1 MKQEILRLRQSG
13 LTYTEIKRELGCSL
27 STISY
32 HLSSEQ
38 REKVASRSRD
48 RKNSILKYLQE
59 LKESAPCADCG
70 ENYPYFMKD
79 FDHRPDE
86 EKLFNLSEFRSVTK
100 SMEKIEREAQKC
112 DIVCANCHRLRSWQ
126 RQIKD

>member
-1 MKQEILRLRQSG
+1 
-13 LTYTEIKRELGCSL
+13 
-27 STISY
+27 
-32 HLSSEQ
+32 
-38 REKVASRSRD
+38 
-48 RKNSILKYLQE
+48 
-59 LKESAPCADCG
+59 
-70 ENYPYFMKD
+70 MKD